1 MLRRD
6 WLRSLLWIGVLTVF
20 GGAVALMYPD
30 LYPDAMARETIGATM
45 QNPAMVAMFGEVY
58 GLGNYTVGALYA
70 NQMFIFML
78 VFAALMNVFLIT
90 THTRKDEED
99 GVLELIRAQPVGRI
113 ANLFSVFMYAVIVN
127 MLFGGL
133 MGFTLFAFGDAS
145 MGFAGSLLF
154 GVSMTVIGLF
164 FAALTAVFAQL
175 FESSRTVKGVAFL
188 SIGIF
193 YMMRGIGDVS
203 APPLAYLSPFGLLY
217 RAEVFVSNRP
227 GFFFL
232 TLLLALAV
240 FLVAFKLNSVR
251 DHGSGMIAAR
261 PGRREAS
268 DFTCSPLGFAF
279 RLTRTLL
286 IVWTVSLFVLGASY
300 GSIFGDIDAFFAG
313 NEQILELIP
322 GGLEGDIA
330 GQFMSTIMAVV
341 MVAVNVGAMMIV
353 LKLAGEEKK
362 MRTEILYA
370 NNLRRWELYAVYA
383 VLGVVSAFI
392 LAMSGVA
399 GMYLAA
405 TATMDTPFS
414 FYEVFQ
420 AGFTFFA
427 PVLLLLGLGAALT
440 GWLPRRTNLAW
451 VYLAVAFMILY
462 FGPMLDFQDVIMHL
476 SPFEHMPRL
485 PLEDSEPWS
494 VVTMSVL
501 SLGLFILGAIGYQ
514 KRDLTG

>member
-6 WLRSLLWIGVLTVF
+6 WLRSLAWIGVLTFF
-20 GGAVALMYPD
+20 GGAVALMYPG
-30 LYPDAMARETIGATM
+30 LYPDTVAREAIGVTM

-58 GLGNYTVGALYA
+58 GLGDYTVGALYA
-70 NQMFIFML
+70 NQMLIFML
-78 VFAALMNVFLIT
+78 VFAALMNVFFIT

-113 ANLFSVFMYAVIVN
+113 ANLFTVLMYAVIVN
-127 MLFGGL
+127 TLFGVF
-133 MGFTLFAFGDAS
+133 MGTTLFAFGDVS
-145 MGFAGSLLF
+145 MGFSGSLLF
-154 GVSMTVIGLF
+154 GFSMTATGLF

-175 FESSRTVKGVAFL
+175 FENSRTVRGVAFL
-188 SIGIF
+188 AIGVF

-203 APPLAYLSPFGLLY
+203 AECLSYLSPFGLLY
-217 RAEVFVSNRP
+217 RGEVFVSNRV
-227 GFFFL
+227 GFFWL
-232 TLLLALAV
+232 TLLLAAAI

-251 DHGSGMIAAR
+251 DHGSGMVAAR
-261 PGRREAS
+261 AGRREAS
-268 DFTCSPLGFAF
+268 DFTRSPFGFAF

-286 IVWTVSLFVLGASY
+286 IVWTVSLFVLGMSY
-300 GSIFGDIDAFFAG
+300 GSVFGDIDAFLEG

-322 GGLEGDIA
+322 GGLAGDIA

-341 MVAVNVGAMMIV
+341 MVAVNVGAMMIM

-370 NNLRRWELYAVYA
+370 NALKRSTLFIVYSVIA
-383 VLGVVSAFI
+383 VVSALI
-392 LAMSGVA
+392 LAMSGVT

-405 TATMDTPFS
+405 YASMDTPFT

-420 AGFTFFA
+420 AGFSFFT
-427 PVLLLLGLGAALT
+427 PVILLIGLGAALT
-440 GWLPRRTNLAW
+440 GWLPRRTNFAW
-451 VYLAVAFMILY
+451 FYLALAFVILY
-462 FGPMLDFQDVIMHL
+462 FGPMLDFPEVVMHL

-485 PLEDSEPWS
+485 PLEESATWS
-494 VVTMSVL
+494 MVTMSVL